1 MAKTIPQAVREVC
14 LGLPE
19 TEEVASHGMPD
30 FRVRSKS
37 FANFVV
43 NHHGDGRVALWLK
56 YEPEAQERHV
66 KADPENFF
74 VPPYVGTRGWL
85 GVRVDRTLAWSRIAD
100 LVREAYDLAAP
111 ADLRARAAKKPIRIT
126 APTQA
131 MSASDIDP
139 LQAVGPK
146 RIVAALGKLCLALPE
161 TTAATQF
168 GYPVWQVGK
177 RTFANIRFVANRLCI
192 SCWAGAAQQALMGRE
207 PRFHVPPFLG
217 AQGWLAV
224 DVQDG
229 VDWDEIR
236 GLVLASY
243 RHYATK
249 RALKQLD
256 AGSEG

>member
-19 TEEVASHGMPD
+19 TAEVASHGMPD
-30 FRVRSKS
+30 FRVRDKS
-37 FANFVV
+37 FAHFVV

-56 YEPEAQERHV
+56 CQPEVQERHV
-66 KADPENFF
+66 EADPENFF
-74 VPPYVGTRGWL
+74 VPPYMGTRGWL
-85 GVRVDRTLAWSRIAD
+85 GVHLNRSLTWRRIAD

-111 ADLRARAAKKPIRIT
+111 PDLRAIAAKNPIRIA

-139 LQAVGPK
+139 LQAPGPK
-146 RIVAALGKLCLALPE
+146 RIVAALAKLCLALPE
-161 TTAATQF
+161 TAATTQF
-168 GYPVWQVGK
+168 GYPVWQVGRK
-177 RTFANIRFVANRLCI
+177 TFANIRFEANRLCI
-192 SCWAGAAQQALMGRE
+192 SCWAGAAQQGLMGRE
-207 PRFHVPPFLG
+207 PRFHIPAYLG
-217 AQGWLAV
+217 AQGWLTV
-224 DVQDG
+224 EVQDG

-256 AGSEG
+256 ASAS